1 MKPRDNERLQERVK
15 STVSSARHGTPRTV
29 TSDNERSQ
37 EHVTS
42 TVSSARHR
50 NTTRDILRAAGAPG
64 TRAGE
69 CGSARTVRH
78 WRHVKAGQRVEATDT
93 QPCPERAVVADT
105 SRDRSETRVAAELAH
120 TGHKA
125 GHRWGTRRRGMQ
137 CYCLAHLDLLWRV
150 STCATQMSLT

>member
-1 MKPRDNERLQERVK
+1 MQKHVK
-15 STVSSARHGTPRTV
+15 STVSSARHGTPRTE
-29 TSDNERSQ
+29 TRENERMQ
-37 EHVTS
+37 EHVKS

-78 WRHVKAGQRVEATDT
+78 WRHVTAGQRVEATDT

-105 SRDRSETRVAAELAH
+105 SRDRSDTRVAAELAH

-125 GHRWGTRRRGMQ
+125 GHHWGTSKHGTQ
-137 CYCLAHLDLLWRV
+137 CH
-150 STCATQMSLT
+150 TCFMVAMCTG